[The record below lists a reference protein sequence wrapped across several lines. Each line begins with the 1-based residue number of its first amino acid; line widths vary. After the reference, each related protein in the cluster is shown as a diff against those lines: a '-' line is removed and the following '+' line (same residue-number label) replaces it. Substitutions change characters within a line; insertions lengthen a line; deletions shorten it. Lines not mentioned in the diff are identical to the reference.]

1 MWEALLVYGCWVF
14 QGVAIFL
21 AAYWAEPGRRRLTDE
36 DDEWTV
42 YLQ

>member
-1 MWEALLVYGCWVF
+1 MWEALLVYGCWAL

-21 AAYWAEPGRRRLTDE
+21 TAYWSEPGRRRRKDE